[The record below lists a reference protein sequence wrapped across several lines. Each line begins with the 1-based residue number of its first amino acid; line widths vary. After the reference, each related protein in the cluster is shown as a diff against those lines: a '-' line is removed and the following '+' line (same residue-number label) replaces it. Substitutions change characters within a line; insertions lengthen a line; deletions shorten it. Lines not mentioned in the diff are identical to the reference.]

1 MWKWYFKFRVYLA
14 FIPSLSLSVTHTLT
28 PDRLEEDSRVK
39 WGGFFVWFFFWRGGG
54 SEHIVSKSISQSVRV
69 PTTCLKFKK
78 VQLHCLSLSRFHT
91 QL

>member
-39 WGGFFVWFFFWRGGG
+39 WGGFFVCFFFLEGGG
-54 SEHIVSKSISQSVRV
+54 QNILLASQLASQYEYLPHV
-69 PTTCLKFKK
+69 
-78 VQLHCLSLSRFHT
+78 
-91 QL
+91 

>member
-28 PDRLEEDSRVK
+28 PDRLEEDSRVN
-39 WGGFFVWFFFWRGGG
+39 WVFLEGGG
-54 SEHIVSKSISQSVRV
+54 QNILLASQLASQYDYLPHV
-69 PTTCLKFKK
+69 CLIHYKYLKFKK